1 MVTRGKAHAD
11 ITSTTRGRKR
21 KMGVDQENAGTMMLM
36 FSQVYS
42 ASGESVLREYA
53 NNGRDSHVEAGQE
66 RPIEVT
72 LPTTMNPHLVVR
84 DYGIGLTSSGVV
96 DTFTYGR
103 SSKRG
108 SDRFTGHFG
117 IGSKSAFTLASQ
129 FSVTAVKDGRRT
141 VVLVSLDEDGEPST
155 EVLSGENPGSGDD
168 ILSSDPTDEPN
179 GVTISI
185 PIDHDHA
192 ETMRASV
199 PKVFGLW
206 PRGAVLVDGSEPED
220 LRASAQMSLGPLT
233 MFNPD
238 GVKELGLG
246 HLTIEMGGSLYGVP
260 DAVRDEF
267 VQSFRGG
274 TGTTVSRM
282 RDPFIAHVPMDA
294 VDLVPTRE
302 DVRDTPKT
310 RRAVKAAA
318 KEALAEAVERA
329 KSLAGVSLTERGK
342 AMVELSHSY
351 FSPHVRDIL
360 QQFAGDGHLFQDVRG
375 RVYRREGI
383 IESIEAGKPLR
394 SDSTEVSVGGLDDVT
409 FVVGASAG
417 NARAVLKKWV
427 HSGKSDA
434 RKTVALIE
442 ADSFQLLGAEV
453 SASET
458 GGLHVVDYGGLRKFT
473 KVVLPAAATKGE
485 IVYPVR
491 RLGGRFSYLSEDN
504 SGAMTPS
511 EIAEAYASG
520 GVSEVVIQDSY
531 YYASGKVSPV
541 LEERARAKDA
551 LFVLVDLPRT
561 PSAFIAR
568 LRRFDESIP
577 VRSLA
582 DFRDKEL
589 VPVLRPLIEE
599 AQTPNYT
606 RPGIAIGLAERLDE
620 IDPVVREYIETRCP
634 HALRDPK
641 PVSALVSNCRDELV
655 RLGGKGKT
663 PVTFFDLTLGSEMV
677 KGVLTLDEKQVSDGL
692 IDDVIAVLNSRREI
706 AERRLSGDSERTLAA
721 AA

>member
-1 MVTRGKAHAD
+1 MVTRGKSQAE

-21 KMGVDQENAGTMMLM
+21 KMGVDEEHIGGLLLML
-36 FSQVYS
+36 SQVYS
-42 ASGESVLREYA
+42 ASGEAVLREYSSNA
-53 NNGRDSHVEAGQE
+53 RDSHLEAGQE

-72 LPTTMNPHLVVR
+72 LPTDMNPHLIVR
-84 DYGIGLTSSGVV
+84 DYGTGLLNSGVIR
-96 DTFTYGR
+96 TFTYGG
-103 SSKRG
+103 STKRD
-108 SDRFTGHFG
+108 SDDYNGHFG
-117 IGSKSAFTLASQ
+117 IGSKSAFTLTSQ

-141 VVLVSLDEDGEPST
+141 VVLVSLDEDGDPSDET
-155 EVLSGENPGSGDD
+155 LSGTDPSSGDD

-179 GVTISI
+179 GVTVSI
-185 PIDHDHA
+185 PVDHDHA

-199 PKVFGLW
+199 RKVFGLW
-206 PRGAVLVDGSEPED
+206 PRGSVLVDGSEPED

-233 MFNPD
+233 MFDPSD
-238 GVKELGLG
+238 VKELGLG
-246 HLTIEMGGSLYGVP
+246 HLTVEMGGSLYGVP

-267 VQSFRGG
+267 VQSFRRRGG
-274 TGTTVSRM
+274 TSVSRT
-282 RDPFIAHVPMDA
+282 RDFFIAHVPMDA

-329 KSLAGVSLTERGK
+329 KSLAGVSLPERGR
-342 AMVELSHSY
+342 AMVELSHRY
-351 FSPHVRDIL
+351 LSPRTESIL
-360 QQFAGDGHLFQDVRG
+360 RQFAGNGYLCQDVRG
-375 RVYRREGI
+375 RVYYREDI
-383 IESIEAGKPLR
+383 AESIEVGKPLR
-394 SDSTEVSVGGLDDVT
+394 SDTSEVNIGQLGEVT

-434 RKTVALIE
+434 RKIVALIE
-442 ADSFQLLGAEV
+442 ADSFQLLGEKV

-458 GGLHVVDYGGLRKFT
+458 GGLHVVDYEVLRKFT
-473 KVVLPAAATKGE
+473 KVVLPSAATKSE
-485 IVYPVR
+485 ITYPVR
-491 RLGGRFSYLSEDN
+491 RLGGRFSFRSED
-504 SGAMTPS
+504 SEVMTPS
-511 EIAEAYASG
+511 EIAEAYTSG
-520 GVSEVVIQDSY
+520 EVSEVVIQNSY
-531 YYASGKVSPV
+531 YYASGVVSPV

-551 LFVLVDLPRT
+551 LFVLVEPPRT
-561 PSAFIAR
+561 PSAFISR

-582 DFRDKEL
+582 DFRDKEI
-589 VPVLRPLIEE
+589 VPVLRPMIEE

-606 RPGIAIGLAERLDE
+606 RPGIAIGLAERLGE
-620 IDPVVREYIETRCP
+620 LDPVVREYIETRCP

-641 PVSALVSNCRDELV
+641 PVSALVGNCRDELI

-663 PVTFFDLTLGSEMV
+663 QVTFYDLTLGSEMV
-677 KGVLTLDEKQVSDGL
+677 KGVLLLGEKQVSDGL

-706 AERRLSGDSERTLAA
+706 AERRLSGDSEGALATA
-721 AA
+721 A

>member
-117 IGSKSAFTLASQ
+117 IGSKSAFTLTSQ

-141 VVLVSLDEDGEPST
+141 VVLVSLDEDGEPSIET
-155 EVLSGENPGSGDD
+155 LSGEKPCSEDD

-179 GVTISI
+179 GVTVSI

-199 PKVFGLW
+199 RKVFGLW

-233 MFNPD
+233 MFDPSD
-238 GVKELGLG
+238 VKELGLG

-267 VQSFRGG
+267 VQSFRTGGG
-274 TGTTVSRM
+274 TSVSRM
-282 RDPFIAHVPMDA
+282 RDIFIAHVPMDA

-318 KEALAEAVERA
+318 KEALTEAVKRA
-329 KSLAGVSLTERGK
+329 KSLAGVSLPERGK
-342 AMVELSHSY
+342 GMVELSHSY

-360 QQFAGDGHLFQDVRG
+360 QQFAGDGYMRQDVRG
-375 RVYRREGI
+375 RVYRREDI

-394 SDSTEVSVGGLDDVT
+394 SDSSEVNVGGLDEVT

-427 HSGKSDA
+427 HSGKSGA
-434 RKTVALIE
+434 RKIVALIG
-442 ADSFQLLGAEV
+442 ADSFRLLGEDV

-458 GGLHVVDYGGLRKFT
+458 GGLHVVDYEGLRKFT
-473 KVVLPAAATKGE
+473 KVVLPTAAAKSE
-485 IVYPVR
+485 ITYPVR
-491 RLGGRFSYLSEDN
+491 RLGGRFNYRPEDSEV
-504 SGAMTPS
+504 MTPS
-511 EIAEAYASG
+511 EIVEAYASG
-520 GVSEVVIQDSY
+520 EVSEVVIQNSY
-531 YYASGKVSPV
+531 YYASGVVSPV

-551 LFVLVDLPRT
+551 LFVLVEPPRT

-582 DFRDKEL
+582 DFRDKEI
-589 VPVLRPLIEE
+589 VPALRPLIEE
-599 AQTPNYT
+599 AQMLDYT

-641 PVSALVSNCRDELV
+641 PVSAFVSNCRDELI

-677 KGVLTLDEKQVSDGL
+677 KGVLTLGEKQVSDGL

-706 AERRLSGDSERTLAA
+706 AESRLSGDSESALATA
-721 AA
+721 A

>member
-155 EVLSGENPGSGDD
+155 EVLSGENPGSEDD

-179 GVTISI
+179 GVTVSI
-185 PIDHDHA
+185 PVDHDHA
-192 ETMRASV
+192 ETMRAAV

-206 PRGAVLVDGSEPED
+206 PRGAVLVDGTEPEN
-220 LRASAQMSLGPLT
+220 LRASARMSLGPLT
-233 MFNPD
+233 MLDPD
-238 GVKELGLG
+238 GVRELGLG

-260 DAVRDEF
+260 DAVRGEF
-267 VQSFRGG
+267 VQSFRG
-274 TGTTVSRM
+274 TGTSVSRA
-282 RDPFIAHVPMDA
+282 RDCFIAHVPMDA

-302 DVRDTPKT
+302 DVRDTPRT
-310 RRAVKAAA
+310 RRAVKAVA
-318 KEALAEAVERA
+318 KEALVEAVERA
-329 KSLAGVSLTERGK
+329 KSLAGVSLPERGK
-342 AMVELSHSY
+342 AMAELSHRY
-351 FSPHVRDIL
+351 FSPHVKDIL
-360 QQFAGDGHLFQDVRG
+360 WQFARNGYLHQDVRG
-375 RVYRREGI
+375 RVYRREDI

-394 SDSTEVSVGGLDDVT
+394 SDSSEVNVGQLGEVT
-409 FVVGASAG
+409 FIVGASAG

-434 RKTVALIE
+434 RKIVVLIE
-442 ADSFQLLGAEV
+442 SDSFRLLGAEV

-458 GGLHVVDYGGLRKFT
+458 GGLHVVDYEGLRKFT
-473 KVVLPAAATKGE
+473 KVVLPTAPAKGE
-485 IVYPVR
+485 ITYQVR
-491 RLGGRFSYLSEDN
+491 RLGGRFSFRSEDMKL
-504 SGAMTPS
+504 MTPS

-520 GVSEVVIQDSY
+520 EVSEVVIQNSY
-531 YYASGKVSPV
+531 YYASGVVSPV
-541 LEERARAKDA
+541 LEERARTKNA
-551 LFVLVDLPRT
+551 LFVLVEPPRT

-568 LRRFDESIP
+568 IRRFDESIP

-589 VPVLRPLIEE
+589 VPVLRPMIEE
-599 AQTPNYT
+599 AQTPNYI
-606 RPGIAIGLAERLDE
+606 RPGIAIGLAERLGE
-620 IDPVVREYIETRCP
+620 LDPVVREYIETRCP

-641 PVSALVSNCRDELV
+641 PVSAFVSNCRDELV

-677 KGVLTLDEKQVSDGL
+677 KGVLTLGEKQVSDGL

-706 AERRLSGDSERTLAA
+706 AERRLSGDSEVALATA
-721 AA
+721 A

>member
-1 MVTRGKAHAD
+1 MVTRGKSQAE
-11 ITSTTRGRKR
+11 ITSTTRGKKR
-21 KMGVDQENAGTMMLM
+21 KMGVDEEHIGGLLLM

-53 NNGRDSHVEAGQE
+53 NNGRDSHLAAGQE

-72 LPTTMNPHLVVR
+72 LPTDMNPHLIVR
-84 DYGIGLTSSGVV
+84 DRGLGLSCAGVL
-96 DTFTYGR
+96 DTFTYGG
-103 SSKRG
+103 STKRD

-117 IGSKSAFTLASQ
+117 IGSKSAFTLTSQ

-141 VVLVSLDEDGEPST
+141 VVLVSLDEDGEPSIET
-155 EVLSGENPGSGDD
+155 LSGTDPSSGDD

-179 GVTISI
+179 GVTVSI
-185 PIDHDHA
+185 PVDHDHA

-199 PKVFGLW
+199 RKVFGLW
-206 PRGAVLVDGSEPED
+206 PRGAVLVDGTEPED

-233 MFNPD
+233 MFDPSD
-238 GVKELGLG
+238 VKELGLG

-260 DAVRDEF
+260 GAVRDEF
-267 VQSFRGG
+267 VQSFRRGG
-274 TGTTVSRM
+274 TSMSRT
-282 RDPFIAHVPMDA
+282 RDLFIVHVPMDA

-329 KSLAGVSLTERGK
+329 KSLAGVSLPERGRV
-342 AMVELSHSY
+342 MVELSHRY
-351 FSPHVRDIL
+351 LSPRTESIL
-360 QQFAGDGHLFQDVRG
+360 RQFAGDGYLRQDVRG
-375 RVYRREGI
+375 RVYYREDI
-383 IESIEAGKPLR
+383 AESIEVGKPLR
-394 SDSTEVSVGGLDDVT
+394 SDTTEVNIGQLGEVT

-434 RKTVALIE
+434 RKIVALIE
-442 ADSFQLLGAEV
+442 ADSFQLLGEKV

-458 GGLHVVDYGGLRKFT
+458 GGLHVVDYEVLRKFT
-473 KVVLPAAATKGE
+473 KVVLPSAATKSE
-485 IVYPVR
+485 ITYPVR
-491 RLGGRFSYLSEDN
+491 RLGGRFSFRSED
-504 SGAMTPS
+504 SEVMTPS

-520 GVSEVVIQDSY
+520 EVSEVVIQNSY
-531 YYASGKVSPV
+531 YYASGVVSPV

-551 LFVLVDLPRT
+551 LFVLVEPPRT
-561 PSAFIAR
+561 PSAFISR

-582 DFRDKEL
+582 DFRDKEI
-589 VPVLRPLIEE
+589 VPVLRPMIEE

-606 RPGIAIGLAERLDE
+606 RPGIAISLAERLGE
-620 IDPVVREYIETRCP
+620 LDPVVREYIEARCP

-641 PVSALVSNCRDELV
+641 PVSALVSNCRDELI
-655 RLGGKGKT
+655 RLGGKGKP
-663 PVTFFDLTLGSEMV
+663 PVTFYDLTLGSEMV
-677 KGVLTLDEKQVSDGL
+677 KGVLLLGEKQVSDGL

-706 AERRLSGDSERTLAA
+706 AERRLSGDSEGALATA
-721 AA
+721 A

>member
-1 MVTRGKAHAD
+1 MVTRGKSKAE
-11 ITSTTRGRKR
+11 ITSTTTGGKR
-21 KMGVDQENAGTMMLM
+21 KMGVDQEQAGTLMLM
-36 FSQVYS
+36 LSRMYA
-42 ASGESVLREYA
+42 ASGEAVLREYA
-53 NNGRDSHVEAGQE
+53 NNARDSHLAAGQTD
-66 RPIEVT
+66 PIEVS
-72 LPTTMNPHLVVR
+72 LPTDMNPNLVVR
-84 DYGIGLTSSGVV
+84 DRGLGLSCAGVL

-103 SSKRG
+103 SSKRD
-108 SDRFTGHFG
+108 SDDFTGHFG

-179 GVTISI
+179 GVTVSI
-185 PIDHDHA
+185 PVDHDHA

-199 PKVFGLW
+199 RKVFGLW
-206 PRGAVLVDGSEPED
+206 PRGAVLVDGYEPEN

-233 MFNPD
+233 MFNLD
-238 GVKELGLG
+238 DVKELGLG

-267 VQSFRGG
+267 VQSFRRG
-274 TGTTVSRM
+274 TSMSRT
-282 RDPFIAHVPMDA
+282 RDLFIAHVPMDA

-329 KSLAGVSLTERGK
+329 KSLAGVSLPERGK
-342 AMVELSHSY
+342 AMSELSHRY
-351 FSPHVRDIL
+351 LSPRTESIL
-360 QQFAGDGHLFQDVRG
+360 QQFAGSGYLRQDVGG
-375 RVYRREGI
+375 RVYYREDI

-394 SDSTEVSVGGLDDVT
+394 SDSSEVNVGQLGEVT

-434 RKTVALIE
+434 RKIVALIE
-442 ADSFQLLGAEV
+442 EDSFQLLGAEV

-458 GGLHVVDYGGLRKFT
+458 GGLHVVDYEGLRKFT
-473 KVVLPAAATKGE
+473 KVVLPSAATKGE
-485 IVYPVR
+485 ITYPVR
-491 RLGGRFSYLSEDN
+491 RLGGRFNYRPEDSEM
-504 SGAMTPS
+504 MTPS

-520 GVSEVVIQDSY
+520 EVSGVVIQGSH
-531 YYASGKVSPV
+531 YYASGRVSPV
-541 LEERARAKDA
+541 LEERAKAKNV
-551 LFVLVDLPRT
+551 LFVLVEPPRT
-561 PSAFIAR
+561 PSALIAR

-641 PVSALVSNCRDELV
+641 PVSDFVSNCRDELI
-655 RLGGKGKT
+655 RLGGEGKT
-663 PVTFFDLTLGSEMV
+663 SVTFYDLTLGSEMV
-677 KGVLTLDEKQVSDGL
+677 KGVLLLGEKQVSDGL

-706 AERRLSGDSERTLAA
+706 AERRLSGDSESTLATA
-721 AA
+721 A

>member
-1 MVTRGKAHAD
+1 MVTRGKSQAE
-11 ITSTTRGRKR
+11 ITSTTTGGKR
-21 KMGVDQENAGTMMLM
+21 KMGVDQEQAGTLMLM
-36 FSQVYS
+36 LSRMYA
-42 ASGESVLREYA
+42 ASGEAVLREYA
-53 NNGRDSHVEAGQE
+53 NNARDSHVEAGQE

-155 EVLSGENPGSGDD
+155 EVLSGENPDSGDD
-168 ILSSDPTDEPN
+168 ILSSDPTDEPD
-179 GVTISI
+179 GVTVSI
-185 PIDHDHA
+185 PVSREHA

-199 PKVFGLW
+199 TKVFGLW

-220 LRASAQMSLGPLT
+220 LRASARMSLGPLT
-233 MFNPD
+233 MFDPSD
-238 GVKELGLG
+238 VKELGLG

-267 VQSFRGG
+267 VQSFRRGG
-274 TGTTVSRM
+274 TSVSRT
-282 RDPFIAHVPMDA
+282 RDFFIAHVPMDA

-302 DVRDTPKT
+302 DVRDTPRT

-329 KSLAGVSLTERGK
+329 KSLAGVSLPERGR
-342 AMVELSHSY
+342 AMVELSHRY
-351 FSPHVRDIL
+351 LSPRTESIL
-360 QQFAGDGHLFQDVRG
+360 RQFAGSGYLRQDVRG
-375 RVYRREGI
+375 RVYRREDI
-383 IESIEAGKPLR
+383 FESIEAGKPLR
-394 SDSTEVSVGGLDDVT
+394 SDSSEVNVGQLGEVT

-434 RKTVALIE
+434 RKIVALIG
-442 ADSFQLLGAEV
+442 ADSFRLLGEDV

-458 GGLHVVDYGGLRKFT
+458 GGLHVVDYEGLRKFT
-473 KVVLPAAATKGE
+473 KVVLPAAAAKSE
-485 IVYPVR
+485 ITYPVR
-491 RLGGRFSYLSEDN
+491 RLGGRFNYRPEDSEM
-504 SGAMTPS
+504 MTPS
-511 EIAEAYASG
+511 EIAEAHASG
-520 GVSEVVIQDSY
+520 EVSEVVIQNSY
-531 YYASGKVSPV
+531 YYASGVVSPV

-551 LFVLVDLPRT
+551 LFVLVEPPRT
-561 PSAFIAR
+561 PSAFISR

-582 DFRDKEL
+582 DFRDKEI
-589 VPVLRPLIEE
+589 VPVLRPMIEE

-620 IDPVVREYIETRCP
+620 LDPVVREYIEARCP
-634 HALRDPK
+634 HALRDPN
-641 PVSALVSNCRDELV
+641 PVSTLVSNCRDELV
-655 RLGGKGKT
+655 RLGGEGKT
-663 PVTFFDLTLGSEMV
+663 TVTFFDLTLGSEMV
-677 KGVLTLDEKQVSDGL
+677 KGALHLGEKQVSDGL

-706 AERRLSGDSERTLAA
+706 AERRLSGDSEGALATA
-721 AA
+721 A